1 MVDQLPRDLSKLC
14 RCCLSAL
21 QYWRLY
27 SRLGNDSIRLPGY
40 ELSILQLILCIKIS
54 PGTEGFTVVAVAGK
68 HDGVDKATNQN
79 ENDII

>member
-1 MVDQLPRDLSKLC
+1 MISLLHGGALRDDIKSGC
-14 RCCLSAL
+14 IAAD
-21 QYWRLY
+21 
-27 SRLGNDSIRLPGY
+27 SRLGNDSIRLPRY
-40 ELSILQLILCIKIS
+40 ELSVLQLILCIKIS